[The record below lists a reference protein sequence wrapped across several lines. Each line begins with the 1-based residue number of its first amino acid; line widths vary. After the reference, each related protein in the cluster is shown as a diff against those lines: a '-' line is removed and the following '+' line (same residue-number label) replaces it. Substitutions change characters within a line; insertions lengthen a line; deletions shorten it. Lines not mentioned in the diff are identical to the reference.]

1 MIRSGIME
9 VSDLRR
15 RIRAAIEAARV
26 RAVDRRARTDSATR
40 AYEPFL
46 EAIGVPAFHTLA
58 NALVGEGHRFK
69 VTTPGQAVRLTA
81 ERSAEDFIEMA
92 LDTDR
97 DVPAVVLVAQRGR
110 GRRMVSAER
119 ILREGPDIASLTEED
134 VVSAVI
140 EELVPL
146 IER

>member
-1 MIRSGIME
+1 MIRSGGME

-15 RIRAAIEAARV
+15 RIRAAIEAARL
-26 RAVDRRARTDSATR
+26 RAADRRARTDAATR

-46 EAIGVPAFHTLA
+46 ETIGVPAFHTTA

-81 ERSAEDFIEMA
+81 ERSADDFIEMA
-92 LDTDR
+92 LETDR
-97 DVPAVVLVAQRGR
+97 DVPAVLLVAQRGR
-110 GRRMVSAER
+110 GRRMISAER
-119 ILREGPDIASLTEED
+119 ILREGPDIAAITEEE
-134 VVSAVI
+134 VISALI